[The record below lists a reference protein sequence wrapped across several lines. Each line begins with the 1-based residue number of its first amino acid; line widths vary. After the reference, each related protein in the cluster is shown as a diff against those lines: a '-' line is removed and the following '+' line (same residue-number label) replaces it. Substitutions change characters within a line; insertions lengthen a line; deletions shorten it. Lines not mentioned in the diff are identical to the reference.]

1 MEMQVSKVL
10 GVYDICTSLLSNKEE
25 NHKESNFI
33 NMKAKKKAKKH
44 NQPNTH
50 MEKSKK
56 PFCIKQSR

>member
-10 GVYDICTSLLSNKEE
+10 GIYDICTSLLSNKEE

-33 NMKAKKKAKKH
+33 NMKANKQTKK
-44 NQPNTH
+44 QPNTH

-56 PFCIKQSR
+56 PFWK

>member
-33 NMKAKKKAKKH
+33 NMKANKQKNNQTPTWKKAKNHSGNNRVDK
-44 NQPNTH
+44 
-50 MEKSKK
+50 
-56 PFCIKQSR
+56 